1 MSLSYIFREVL
12 RPFYL
17 LFGIFLV
24 SISPMFTSVIGLQW
38 PGLSAIREVIEKILS
53 PGSLIYTNPMSG
65 VERDLFPI
73 IFKPFWSSMSVLGIT
88 LIVSLAS
95 ALLLSILLKFASGK
109 LYKGIMSTASVF
121 QTIPDVVYVLVS
133 QMSLVWVY
141 IQTGVKFAKFTGTGT
156 EEALLVPGLV
166 LSILPFI
173 YFLKTILAMMKEEEG
188 EPYVDLATSK
198 GLHKL
203 RVICVHILRN
213 LLVRLAYQSKFIISL
228 MISNLLIVEYLFNNF
243 GMTVFLLNYTQ
254 PPVFFVTA
262 VLFFLP
268 IYLGLKVIE
277 WILYLTTQQEVSL

>member
-1 MSLSYIFREVL
+1 MSLSYILREVL

-17 LFGIFLV
+17 LVGIFLV
-24 SISPMFTSVIGLQW
+24 SISPMFTSVTGLQW
-38 PGLSAIREVIEKILS
+38 PGLSAIREVVRKILS
-53 PGSLIYTNPMSG
+53 PGSLIYTNPTSG

-73 IFKPFWSSMSVLGIT
+73 IFKPFWSSMSVIAIALV
-88 LIVSLAS
+88 VSLTS

-109 LYKGIMSTASVF
+109 LAKGIMSIASVF

-133 QMSLVWVY
+133 QMFLVWVY
-141 IQTGVKFAKFTGTGT
+141 VQTGLKFAKFTGTGT
-156 EEALLVPGLV
+156 EEALLIPGLV

-188 EPYVDLATSK
+188 KPYVDLATSK

-203 RVICVHILRN
+203 RVISVHMLRN
-213 LLVRLAYQSKFIISL
+213 MMVRLAYQSKFIISL

-262 VLFFLP
+262 ILFFLP
-268 IYLGLKVIE
+268 IYVCLKVIE
-277 WILYLTTQQEVSL
+277 RVLYLTTQQEVSL

>member
-1 MSLSYIFREVL
+1 MSLSYIFREML

-17 LFGIFLV
+17 LVGIFLV
-24 SISPMFTSVIGLQW
+24 SISPMFTSVSGLQW
-38 PGLSAIREVIEKILS
+38 PGFQAIGEVLQKIMS
-53 PGSLIYTNPMSG
+53 PGSLIYTNPTSG

-73 IFKPFWSSMSVLGIT
+73 IFKPFWSSMSVIGIA
-88 LIVSLAS
+88 LIVSLTS
-95 ALLLSILLKFASGK
+95 ALFLSILLRFVSGR
-109 LYKGIMSTASVF
+109 LYKGIMSIASIF

-133 QMSLVWVY
+133 QMFLVWVY

-156 EEALLVPGLV
+156 EEALLLPGVV
-166 LSILPFI
+166 LSLLPFI
-173 YFLKTILAMMKEEEG
+173 YFLKTILAMIKDEEG
-188 EPYVDLATSK
+188 EPYVDLAASK

-203 RVICVHILRN
+203 RIVCVHMLRN

-262 VLFFLP
+262 ILFFFP
-268 IYLGLKVIE
+268 IYVGLKMIE
-277 WILYLTTQQEVSL
+277 GLLYLMTQQEVSL